1 MKLNDVTIQICSS
14 QFDVA
19 QRAQKMFDKMIIKK
33 VNSLGATEWN
43 TLYFIPLPE
52 MNVISSHQDMSQL
65 KGI

>member
-33 VNSLGATEWN
+33 VNSLGATE
-43 TLYFIPLPE
+43 
-52 MNVISSHQDMSQL
+52 
-65 KGI
+65 